1 MRIFTD
7 AGNSSYGDEI
17 SVQLYF
23 AILHH
28 QYNRI
33 VTNGV
38 AVALRIAITGFFV
51 LVVAMGIGRFAFTPQ
66 VPLMIAQGQ
75 LTLTSA
81 ALVAAINYLGYL
93 AGAWDAMR
101 AHRHVECRLH
111 CGVWGAVGLTLLS
124 ALAPDAW
131 SHALIRFVIGMMS
144 GWAMVLIAAWTN
156 EQLAHFGKPGLSAAV
171 FAGPGAGI
179 AISGLLAVAIQ
190 AGKLDAWQ
198 GWLVYGLLAL
208 ILIALIARNLPR
220 KGQLHRPDNQPQ
232 PLTLTPGLK
241 RLVWSYSLAGFG
253 YILPATFL
261 SQMAATRFPGSFM
274 AQFVLPVFGLAAVC
288 GIVLSITLRHV
299 GRSNQRLAIVLLLQ
313 GIGVL
318 GAACLPA
325 MAGLIIGALLVGG
338 GFLCA
343 VQLSLLYGR
352 ELAPQHTR
360 YMAGLLTTGYAIGQL
375 GGPVTSALAT
385 ALTGKLEPALW
396 IAAVALFIAA
406 GLVLKRAPERADQF
420 Q

>member
-1 MRIFTD
+1 M
-7 AGNSSYGDEI
+7 
-17 SVQLYF
+17 
-23 AILHH
+23 
-28 QYNRI
+28 
-33 VTNGV
+33 
-38 AVALRIAITGFFV
+38 ALRIAITGFLV

-66 VPLMIAQGQ
+66 VPLMIAEGQ

-111 CGVWGAVGLTLLS
+111 LGVWGAVGLTLLS
-124 ALAPDAW
+124 ALAPEAW
-131 SHALIRFVIGMMS
+131 SHAIIRFVIGCMS

-190 AGKLDAWQ
+190 AADLHAWQ
-198 GWLVYGLLAL
+198 GWLVYGVLTL
-208 ILIALIARNLPR
+208 ILIGLIARNLPR
-220 KGQLHRPDNQPQ
+220 KGQLHRPESQPQ
-232 PLTLTPGLK
+232 PLALTPGLK

-261 SQMAATRFPGSFM
+261 SQMAAARFPGSFM
-274 AQFVLPVFGLAAVC
+274 AQFVWPVFGLAAVC
-288 GIVLSITLRHV
+288 GIALSIALRHV
-299 GRSNQRLAIVLLLQ
+299 GTSNQRLAVVLFLQ
-313 GIGVL
+313 GVGVL
-318 GAACLPA
+318 GAALLPA
-325 MAGLIIGALLVGG
+325 MAGLVVGALLVGG

-352 ELAPQHTR
+352 ELAPQHMR

-375 GGPVTSALAT
+375 GGPITSALST
-385 ALTGKLEPALW
+385 LFTGRLEPALW
-396 IAAVALFIAA
+396 IAGVALFIAA
-406 GLVLKRAPERADQF
+406 GLVWKRERERPDQF

>member
-1 MRIFTD
+1 M
-7 AGNSSYGDEI
+7 
-17 SVQLYF
+17 
-23 AILHH
+23 
-28 QYNRI
+28 
-33 VTNGV
+33 
-38 AVALRIAITGFFV
+38 ALRIAITGFLV

-66 VPLMIAQGQ
+66 VPLMIAEGQ
-75 LTLTSA
+75 LILTTA

-111 CGVWGAVGLTLLS
+111 LGVWGAVGLTLIS

-131 SHALIRFVIGMMS
+131 SHAAIRFAIGCMS

-179 AISGLLAVAIQ
+179 AISGLLAVGIQ
-190 AGKLDAWQ
+190 AGDLRAYQ
-198 GWLVYGLLAL
+198 GWLVYGVLAL

-220 KGQLHRPDNQPQ
+220 KGQLHRPESQPQ

-261 SQMAATRFPGSFM
+261 SQMAAARFPGSFM
-274 AQFVLPVFGLAAVC
+274 AQFVWPVFGLAAVC
-288 GIVLSITLRHV
+288 GIALSIALRHA
-299 GRSNQRLAIVLLLQ
+299 GTSNQRLAVVLLLQ
-313 GIGVL
+313 GLGVL
-318 GAACLPA
+318 GAALLPA
-325 MAGLIIGALLVGG
+325 MAGLIMGALLVGG

-375 GGPVTSALAT
+375 GGPMTSALST
-385 ALTGKLEPALW
+385 VFTGRLEPALW
-396 IAAVALFIAA
+396 LAGIALFIAA
-406 GLVLKRAPERADQF
+406 ALVWKRAPERPDQF